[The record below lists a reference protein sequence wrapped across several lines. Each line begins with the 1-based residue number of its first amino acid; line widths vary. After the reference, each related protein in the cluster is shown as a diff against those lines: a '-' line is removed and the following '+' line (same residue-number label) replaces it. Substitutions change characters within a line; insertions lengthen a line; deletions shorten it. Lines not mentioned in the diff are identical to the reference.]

1 MCVVFFYCKV
11 STSSIIDQLL
21 MIYLHYGT
29 CNFSYQVSWLFR
41 IQHWMFLEISNSIQ
55 MALFLFWMCDF
66 DFHAF
71 SSYLSLFNY
80 SVPLFFFLWKWQQ
93 TKITHSVFSASCCM
107 VFFLPV
113 AFLLDY
119 LAVWKWSF
127 FRIYFHVI
135 CPKMLWNA
143 NARLQTCLKYSSL
156 LY

>member
-1 MCVVFFYCKV
+1 
-11 STSSIIDQLL
+11 
-21 MIYLHYGT
+21 MIYLHYET
-29 CNFSYQVSWLFR
+29 CNFSYQVSWLLR

-55 MALFLFWMCDF
+55 VTLFLFWMCDF

-93 TKITHSVFSASCCM
+93 TKNSFCFQCFMLH

-119 LAVWKWSF
+119 LAVWKWSS